1 MEILEFYK
9 AIGVE
14 NVTVMG
20 RLRKEE
26 LVRKYLLKIPD
37 DKTYQSLTDALE
49 KKDYETA
56 FRDAHTLKGVAANL
70 DLEPLLLSSSALTE
84 TLRNKNYDEETI
96 DELYQ
101 KVKTAYFM
109 ILDKLKEL

>member
-1 MEILEFYK
+1 MEIKEFYD

-14 NVTVMG
+14 NVTVLN
-20 RLRKEE
+20 RLRKED

-37 DKTYQSLTDALE
+37 DKTYQSLSESLE

-56 FRDAHTLKGVAANL
+56 FRAAHTLKGVAANL
-70 DLEPLLLSSSALTE
+70 DLEPLLKSSSALTE
-84 TLRNKNYDEETI
+84 TLRNKDYDEETI
-96 DELYQ
+96 HELFQ
-101 KVKTAYFM
+101 EVKTAYFM